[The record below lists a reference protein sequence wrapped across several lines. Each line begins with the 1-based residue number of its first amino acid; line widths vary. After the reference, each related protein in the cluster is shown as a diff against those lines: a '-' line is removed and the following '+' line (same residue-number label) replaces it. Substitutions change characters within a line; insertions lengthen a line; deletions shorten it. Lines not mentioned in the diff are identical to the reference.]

1 MSTWLG
7 RFFDLVM
14 ALPVRRFFKEQ
25 SYPRLAQEK
34 SLRRI
39 LGDNKETLFGVNHKF
54 KDFSGLSGSQLWREF
69 RRSVPIRRY
78 EEFLPDLEL
87 MKNGDADVLIPGLPE
102 MFSLTSGTT
111 SEPKLCPVNRTFIK
125 ELHRQHLIW
134 MYKTYRDHPA
144 INSGKYMV
152 MTSPA
157 VMGKTRSGIPYGA
170 MSGKQFEV
178 QSIPVRR
185 RAAAPLAVQHL
196 ADADLRWLNN
206 ILFAL
211 SCPDLKVVTALNP
224 STLLTIASK
233 LADNAGEF
241 IERIAAGRPWSGF
254 GEDVDTGEDE
264 ESKPSELKLTLQPSP
279 GRAHELECILKSD
292 GRLAPAA
299 VWPELEMIFTW
310 QGGSSSF
317 YLPHVAAAWGGIRQR
332 CLGLRASEG
341 TFSIPLRDNEPS
353 GTLAVGGHVMEFI
366 PAESGE
372 PGPGTDTLLADEL
385 EQGRLYRM
393 IITTSGGFYRYDL
406 GDLVEVTGFY
416 RNTPEIAFIRRAGS
430 VLSATGEK
438 VTEDQVVAA
447 MRTIGEDGPLLHGFT
462 LTWEFDGVARY
473 VLAVECA
480 GGEQVFFQRRMMM
493 TDQLKR
499 LLTRFDEELRLRNV
513 EYDAKRHD
521 GRLGEPR
528 LLLLA
533 DLSYRN
539 FRSKQALA
547 GRPENQVKNPHLIP
561 PVGPG
566 RAPVTGTP
574 FFKEVRIIAEIESV
588 GNYTH

>member
-1 MSTWLG
+1 MSTLLG

-14 ALPVRRFFKEQ
+14 ALPVRRFYQEQ
-25 SYPRLAQEK
+25 TYPRAAQEK

-39 LGDNKETLFGVNHKF
+39 LSSNKETLFGSNHNF
-54 KDFSGLSGSQLWREF
+54 ASFSRLHGNQLWKEF
-69 RRSVPIRRY
+69 RRNVPISQY
-78 EEFLPDLEL
+78 DSFLPDIEL
-87 MKNGDADVLIPGLPE
+87 MKNGEVDVLIPGLPD

-134 MYKTYRDHPA
+134 MYKTYRDHPS

-185 RAAAPLAVQHL
+185 RAAVPLAVQQL
-196 ADADLRWLNN
+196 ADADLRWVNK

-211 SCPDLKVVTALNP
+211 SCADLKVGTALNP
-224 STLLTIASK
+224 TTLLTIANK
-233 LADNAGEF
+233 LSEHAGEF
-241 IERIAAGRPWSGF
+241 IERIASGKPWSGF
-254 GEDVDTGEDE
+254 GENTDVGEE
-264 ESKPSELKLTLQPSP
+264 ESPKPDELKLILQPSP
-279 GRAHELECILKSD
+279 GRAYELESILKVD
-292 GRLAPAA
+292 GQLTPSA

-366 PAESGE
+366 PAESGD
-372 PGPGTDTLLADEL
+372 PGPNTDTLLADEL
-385 EQGRLYRM
+385 EQGSLYRM

-416 RNTPEIAFIRRAGS
+416 RNTPEVAFIRRAGS

-438 VTEDQVVAA
+438 VTEDQVVDA
-447 MRTIGEDGPLLHGFT
+447 MRAVGEDGPLLHGFT
-462 LTWEFDGVARY
+462 LTWEFDGLARY

-480 GGEQVFFQRRMMM
+480 GGEKVFFQRRMQM
-493 TDQLKR
+493 TDQFKR
-499 LLTRFDEELRLRNV
+499 LLIRFDEELRLRNV

-521 GRLGEPR
+521 GRLGDPR

-539 FRSKQALA
+539 YRAKQAKA
-547 GRPENQVKNPHLIP
+547 GKPEIQIKNPHLIAP
-561 PVGPG
+561 IGPG

-574 FFKEVRIIAEIESV
+574 FFRDVRIIAEIE
-588 GNYTH
+588 